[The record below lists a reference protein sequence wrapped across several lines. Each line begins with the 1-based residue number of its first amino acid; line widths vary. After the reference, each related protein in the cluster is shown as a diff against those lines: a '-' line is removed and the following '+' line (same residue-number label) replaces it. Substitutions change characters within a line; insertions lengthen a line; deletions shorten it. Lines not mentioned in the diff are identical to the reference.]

1 MLSLCHFNNYFSLD
15 GDLVSFLPLAENITS
30 SVSRFFFS
38 FFIITN
44 NATLTNSVPIS
55 FSICIIISVEWSY
68 RSEMA
73 ES

>member
-1 MLSLCHFNNYFSLD
+1 MLYFAFGLHIIRT
-15 GDLVSFLPLAENITS
+15 L
-30 SVSRFFFS
+30 
-38 FFIITN
+38 FIITN